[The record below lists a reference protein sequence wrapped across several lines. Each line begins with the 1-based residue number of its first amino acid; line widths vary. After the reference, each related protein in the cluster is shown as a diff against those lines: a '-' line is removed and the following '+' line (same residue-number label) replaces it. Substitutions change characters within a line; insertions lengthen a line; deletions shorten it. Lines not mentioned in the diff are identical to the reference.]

1 MPAEERI
8 NSIILLKHTLE
19 KIGPILEALEGCRSG
34 LLLSIQNVLSVLKD
48 NTSYARI
55 KGYLKP
61 STSSRK

>member
-19 KIGPILEALEGCRSG
+19 KIAPILEGLEGCRSG
-34 LLLSIQNVLSVLKD
+34 LLLSIQNVFSAVED

-55 KGYLKP
+55 KGYLQL
-61 STSSRK
+61 STSLRK